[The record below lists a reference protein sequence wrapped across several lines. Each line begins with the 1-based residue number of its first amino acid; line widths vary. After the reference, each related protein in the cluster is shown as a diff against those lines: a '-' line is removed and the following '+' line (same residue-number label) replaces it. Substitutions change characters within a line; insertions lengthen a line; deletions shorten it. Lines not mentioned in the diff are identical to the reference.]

1 MPEFLSEQKQ
11 PEVFET
17 PITIGVIADTHF
29 GSRLIELPDQVAT
42 LLKGVDLILHA
53 GDFCSVAGYEEIAS
67 LGEMRGVY
75 GNNDA
80 PALMRC
86 LPAIRTFRF
95 GKFTA
100 AMIHGHGFGR
110 LTARQAA
117 EQELQ
122 GKFDI
127 AIFGHSHRPYCDWH
141 DDTLL
146 FNPGSPT
153 QRRWEPS
160 YSYGILRIDDSIDAE
175 LRFLSPR

>member
-1 MPEFLSEQKQ
+1 MR
-11 PEVFET
+11 
-17 PITIGVIADTHF
+17 
-29 GSRLIELPDQVAT
+29 RLP
-42 LLKGVDLILHA
+42 
-53 GDFCSVAGYEEIAS
+53 S
-67 LGEMRGVY
+67 
-75 GNNDA
+75 
-80 PALMRC
+80 
-86 LPAIRTFRF
+86 IRTFRF

-110 LTARQAA
+110 LTARQAT

-127 AIFGHSHRPYCDWH
+127 AIFGHSHRAYHDWH
-141 DDTLL
+141 GDTLL

-160 YSYGILRIDDSIDAE
+160 CSYGILRIDDSIHAE